1 MVVPAVVCRAF
12 IGRREEL
19 AFLDEKRLLAG
30 RSHGGIVLIAGDAG
44 IGKSRLVAEFCSSL
58 ASSRWRIGHGACLEH
73 AQRPYDPILAAL
85 AALDGKGKSSA
96 LSPAATKREQFD
108 AIVDR
113 IERAAAKSG
122 IVVVLEDI
130 HWADKATLE
139 LLAFL
144 APKLEG
150 MRVLLLATLRP
161 HDAPKNT
168 PTYER
173 IANLLRV
180 ARGGRIDLFPL
191 DERSL
196 RSLIDETLGELEVP
210 DVTRRAIART
220 SEGNPFFA
228 EELMKIAVARSTDR
242 RTSASGLP
250 QSLRATVLER
260 WHVLSLD
267 DRRIVSHAAVVGRTF
282 DLSLLERTLEAES
295 EVVLG
300 ALARARD
307 IQLLEEVD
315 GTAFRFRHAL
325 TREAIY
331 EDFLGAQVKPLHRRI
346 ATALEA
352 APESRR
358 SLEGLAYHWWAAGDD
373 DRAVTY
379 NESAGDAAASVHA
392 HEDAIVFYRRALESP
407 TLAPGKRA
415 AIFEKIADRCF
426 ALSFADR
433 ANEAYAEAAA
443 SFAEARDDD
452 GEARCRVR
460 AAMTAYTIGRPDATA
475 PLHALLERLGPSAYV
490 ARSRIHLGIA
500 WLAATYWNPTEAT
513 THLGLVDDRALAI
526 PYLKLRYHN
535 VSAWVAMTV
544 GDLAAFRR
552 EHAAWVEA
560 AATDVGYGTV
570 AAAHYNGAW
579 CYATF
584 GLHEEAAREIALA
597 LAIARRERSQH
608 AEESS
613 HAIAAVT
620 HVMSGDLN
628 RAREALANV
637 PPTSDNF
644 VTIGHAV
651 AAGTIA
657 GLHLDDGALVATWFD
672 EVGAAMLAAPDSSCG
687 GGLAEILVKRG
698 RRAEAEA
705 VLHLAISHDER
716 PRGEIFT
723 QLAAARY
730 GTPSDAARARR
741 QLAAAASAKT
751 ELVERYAVE
760 LFDAYALHRERRH
773 DDAIVKARAAAEG
786 FERLRFPLLEAR
798 ARESAGDIARAIDI
812 YRHCGAIGDVR
823 RLVVPATLD
832 AESAPAMRSTSVG
845 DLSDREREIAALVAA
860 GNSNVEIGRRIE
872 ISHKTVEKHLASVY
886 RKLGITSRTQ
896 LAALFAATR

>member
-1 MVVPAVVCRAF
+1 MVVPPVVCRAF

-19 AFLDEKRLLAG
+19 AFLDERRLLAA
-30 RSHGGIVLIAGDAG
+30 RLHGGIVLVAGDAG

-58 ASSRWRIGHGACLEH
+58 ASSRWRMGYGACLEH
-73 AQRPYDPILAAL
+73 AQRPYHPILSAL
-85 AALDGKGKSSA
+85 ATLDGEAKSSA
-96 LSPAATKREQFD
+96 LSPAASKREQFD
-108 AIVDR
+108 AIVER
-113 IERAAAKSG
+113 FERAAAKSG

-130 HWADKATLE
+130 HWADTGTLE

-144 APKLEG
+144 GPKLER
-150 MRVLLLATLRP
+150 MRVLLIATLRP
-161 HDAPKNT
+161 NGTPKDSAS
-168 PTYER
+168 YER
-173 IANLLRV
+173 IAAVLRA
-180 ARGGRIDLFPL
+180 ARGGRIDLFPF

-196 RSLIDETLGELEVP
+196 RSFIDETLGEFAVP

-242 RTSASGLP
+242 RTSSSGLP

-260 WHVLSLD
+260 WHVLSD
-267 DRRIVSHAAVVGRTF
+267 EDRRIVSHAAVVGRTF
-282 DLSLLERTLEAES
+282 DISLLERTLEADAD
-295 EVVLG
+295 VVLG
-300 ALARARD
+300 TLARARD
-307 IQLLEEVD
+307 IQLVEEVD
-315 GTAFRFRHAL
+315 ATSFRFRHAL
-325 TREAIY
+325 TRDAIY
-331 EDFLGAQVKPLHRRI
+331 DDLLGAQVRPLHRRI

-358 SLEGLAYHWWAAGDD
+358 TLEGLAYHWWAAGDD

-379 NESAGDAAASVHA
+379 NVSAGDAAASVHA

-407 TLAPGKRA
+407 TLDPSRRA

-443 SFAEARDDD
+443 AFAEAHDDD

-460 AAMTAYTIGRPDATA
+460 VAMTAYTTGHPDSTA
-475 PLHALLERLGPSAYV
+475 PLYALLERLGPSAYV

-513 THLGLVDDRALAI
+513 THLGLVDDRALAV

-544 GDLAAFRR
+544 GDLTAFRR

-584 GLHEEAAREIALA
+584 GLHEEAANQIALA

-613 HAIAAVT
+613 HAMAAVA

-628 RAREALANV
+628 RARESLAHV

-657 GLHLDDGALVATWFD
+657 AVHLDDAALVATWFD
-672 EVGAAMLAAPDSSCG
+672 EVGVAMLAAPDSSCG

-716 PRGEIFT
+716 PRGEVFT

-730 GTPSDAARARR
+730 GAPSDAARARR
-741 QLAAAASAKT
+741 QLAAAASAKA
-751 ELVERYAVE
+751 EVVERFALE
-760 LFDAYALHRERRH
+760 LFDAYALHREGRH
-773 DDAIVKARAAAEG
+773 DVAIAKARAAAEG
-786 FERLRFPLLEAR
+786 FERLRFPILEAQ
-798 ARESAGDIARAIDI
+798 ARESAGDIASAIDI
-812 YRHCGAIGDVR
+812 YRRCGAIGDVR
-823 RLVVPATLD
+823 RLVVSATLEPEGE
-832 AESAPAMRSTSVG
+832 AAIRSTSVG

-896 LAALFAATR
+896 LAALFAAR